1 MTRATIRRRPEG
13 QGEKG
18 GDVLHHFQGRDFLK
32 LADFTPEEVGYLVD
46 TAIELKRKRA
56 QREVFEPLR
65 GKTIAC
71 IFEKLS
77 TRTRVSFQAGAAQLG
92 AQTFYMSP
100 DQMQTSRGEPIRDTA
115 RIIDRYCDAL
125 FIRTFGQEVVEEFA
139 EYMRNPVINAL
150 TNTTHPCQGLCDL
163 MTIKE
168 KKGLYKGLKVGYL
181 GDIWN
186 VSNSLMMGCAMMGMD
201 FYAAQPNENYQP
213 DPEQLRIA
221 GEWAELS
228 GSKIVY
234 TSELEEVASDADV
247 IYGNTWH
254 SMATE
259 NREQRVEDF
268 SPYQVNMRV
277 IEMAKP
283 DVIYMHCLPG
293 TRGEDM
299 VDEVIESKYCVFWD
313 QGENRMHTEKAV
325 MALTIL

>member
-1 MTRATIRRRPEG
+1 MN
-13 QGEKG
+13 
-18 GDVLHHFQGRDFLK
+18 HHFHGRDLLK
-32 LADFTPEEVGYLVD
+32 LADFTPQEIAYLVD
-46 TAIELKRKRA
+46 TAIELKRRQA
-56 QREVFEPLR
+56 MGELFQPLL
-65 GKTIAC
+65 GKTIAL

-100 DQMQTSRGEPIRDTA
+100 DQMQSARGEPIRDTA

-125 FIRTFGQEVVEEFA
+125 FLRTFGQEIVEEYA
-139 EYMRNPVINAL
+139 AYMVHPVLNAL
-150 TNTTHPCQGLCDL
+150 TNETHPCQGLCDL

-168 KKGLYKGLKVGYL
+168 RKGSYKGLKIGYL

-186 VSNSLMMGCAMMGMD
+186 VCHSLMMGSAMMGID
-201 FYAAQPNENYQP
+201 FYAAQPNDSYQP
-213 DPEQLRIA
+213 HAEQLAIA
-221 GEWAELS
+221 RRWAALS
-228 GSKIVY
+228 GAKIVY
-234 TSELEEVASDADV
+234 TADLEEVASEADV

-259 NREQRVEDF
+259 NREQRLRDF
-268 SPYQVNMRV
+268 APYQVNMRV

-293 TRGEDM
+293 YRGEDM
-299 VDEVIESKYCVFWD
+299 VEEVIESDCCVFWD

-325 MALTIL
+325 MVLTLG

>member
-1 MTRATIRRRPEG
+1 M
-13 QGEKG
+13 Q
-18 GDVLHHFQGRDFLK
+18 HHFKGKDFLK

-56 QREVFEPLR
+56 MGEIFQPLQ
-65 GKTIAC
+65 GKTVAL

-77 TRTRVSFQAGAAQLG
+77 TRTRLSFQAGIAQLG
-92 AQTFYMSP
+92 GQTFYMSP

-115 RIIDRYCDAL
+115 RIIDRYCEGL

-139 EYMRNPVINAL
+139 QYMRNPVINAL
-150 TNTTHPCQGLCDL
+150 TNETHPCQGLCDL

-168 KKGLYKGLKVGYL
+168 KKVAYKGLKVGYL

-186 VSNSLMMGCAMMGMD
+186 VCHSLMMGCAMTGMD
-201 FYAAQPNENYQP
+201 FYAAQPNDDYQP
-213 DPEQLRIA
+213 NAEQLA
-221 GEWAELS
+221 VAQKWARLS

-234 TSELEEVASDADV
+234 TRDLEEVATAADV

-259 NREQRVEDF
+259 NREQRVKDF
-268 SPYQVNMRV
+268 APYQVNMRV
-277 IEMAKP
+277 IQMAKP

-299 VDEVIESKYCVFWD
+299 VDEVIESPYCVFWD

-325 MALTIL
+325 AALVMA

>member
-1 MTRATIRRRPEG
+1 M
-13 QGEKG
+13 
-18 GDVLHHFQGRDFLK
+18 LHHFQGKDFLK
-32 LADFTPEEVGYLVD
+32 LADFTPEEVAYVVD
-46 TAIELKRKRA
+46 TAIDLKRKRA
-56 QREVFEPLR
+56 QGEHFAPLA
-65 GKTIAC
+65 GKTFAM

-115 RIIDRYCDAL
+115 RIIDRYCDGL

-139 EYMRNPVINAL
+139 QYMRNPVINAL
-150 TNTTHPCQGLCDL
+150 TNETHPCQGLCDL

-168 KKGLYKGLKVGYL
+168 KKGAYQGPQDRLPRRHLERLPLADDGRRDDGYGLLRG
-181 GDIWN
+181 
-186 VSNSLMMGCAMMGMD
+186 
-201 FYAAQPNENYQP
+201 AAQRRLPAEPRAVCATAQ
-213 DPEQLRIA
+213 D
-221 GEWAELS
+221 WATLS

-234 TSELEEVASDADV
+234 TKDLEEVASGADV

-259 NREQRVEDF
+259 NREQRVRDF
-268 SPYQVNMRV
+268 APYQVNMRV

-325 MALTIL
+325 LALTTL

>member
-1 MTRATIRRRPEG
+1 VR
-13 QGEKG
+13 
-18 GDVLHHFQGRDFLK
+18 HHFLGRDFLK
-32 LADFTPEEVGYLVD
+32 LADFTPEEISYLVD

-56 QREVFEPLR
+56 AGEVFEPLR
-65 GKTIAC
+65 GKTFAL

-100 DQMQTSRGEPIRDTA
+100 DQMQTARGEPIRDTA
-115 RIIDRYCDAL
+115 RIIDRYCDGL

-139 EYMRNPVINAL
+139 QYMQNPVINAL
-150 TNTTHPCQGLCDL
+150 TNETHPCQGLCDL

-168 KKGLYKGLKVGYL
+168 KKGGYRGLKVGYL

-186 VSNSLMMGCAMMGMD
+186 VCHSLMMGSAMMGMD
-201 FYAAQPNENYQP
+201 FYAAQPNESYQP
-213 DPEQLRIA
+213 NGEQLRIA
-221 GEWAELS
+221 RDWAALS
-228 GSKIVY
+228 GSKIVF
-234 TSELEEVASDADV
+234 TSDLEEVASGADV

-259 NREQRVEDF
+259 NKEQRIVDF
-268 SPYQVNMRV
+268 APYQVNMRV

-313 QGENRMHTEKAV
+313 QGENRMHTEKAI
-325 MALTIL
+325 MALITPR

>member
-1 MTRATIRRRPEG
+1 MLQPL
-13 QGEKG
+13 QGK
-18 GDVLHHFQGRDFLK
+18 DLLK
-32 LADFTPEEVGYLVD
+32 LADFTPEEVGYFVD
-46 TAIELKRKRA
+46 TAIELKRRRA
-56 QREVFEPLR
+56 TGEAFEPLR
-65 GKTIAC
+65 GKTYAM

-115 RIIDRYCDAL
+115 RILDRYCDGL

-139 EYMRNPVINAL
+139 EYMVNPVINAL
-150 TNTTHPCQGLCDL
+150 TNETHPCQGLCDL

-168 KKGLYKGLKVGYL
+168 KKGHYAGLKIGYL

-186 VSNSLMMGCAMMGMD
+186 VCHSLMMGSAMMGMD

-213 DPEQLRIA
+213 NKEQLA
-221 GEWAELS
+221 TAQEWAALS
-228 GSKIVY
+228 GSKIVF
-234 TSELEEVASDADV
+234 TESLEEVATGADV

-259 NREQRVEDF
+259 NKEQRIVDF
-268 SPYQVNMRV
+268 APYQVNMNV
-277 IEMAKP
+277 IRMAKP

-299 VDEVIESKYCVFWD
+299 VDEVIESKHCVFWD

-325 MALTIL
+325 LVLVSA